1 MAKILWVEDSAEL
14 RELVIDFFR
23 RKGMEITMAAA
34 DGYAAM
40 KLIDEHDF
48 DLAILDI
55 MLPGPSGL
63 ELCKALRKKS
73 NCPIIFLTALGSEDS
88 ILKGYDIGADEYMV
102 KPFSLNVL
110 YAKCLALLARAGTG
124 RTEEKVLSCGG
135 IRLYPLKMEV
145 SAGGR
150 QIGLAP
156 KEYLLLKT
164 LIENKGIVM
173 GRSRLI
179 DIVWGDDFDGFD
191 RVVDNHIKKLRR
203 KLGPEGDRI
212 KTVIGEGYKLT

>member
-1 MAKILWVEDSAEL
+1 MVKILWVEDAKEL
-14 RELVIDFFR
+14 RELVIDFFK
-23 RKGMEITMAAA
+23 RKGMEISKVAA

-40 KLIDEHDF
+40 KLIEEHDF
-48 DLAILDI
+48 DLAIIDI

-63 ELCKALRKKS
+63 DLCKALRKKS
-73 NCPIIFLTALGSEDS
+73 DCPIIFLTALGSEDS
-88 ILKGYDIGADEYMV
+88 ILKGYGLGADEYMV

-124 RTEEKVLSCGG
+124 KTDEKVIECGD
-135 IRLYPLKMEV
+135 IKVYPLRKEV
-145 SAGGR
+145 LVSGKE
-150 QIGLAP
+150 IDLAP

-164 LIENKGIVM
+164 LIEKKGIVM
-173 GRSRLI
+173 GRNRLL
-179 DIVWGDDFDGFD
+179 DIVWGNDFDGFD

-203 KLGPEGDRI
+203 KLGPEGDHI

>member
-1 MAKILWVEDSAEL
+1 
-14 RELVIDFFR
+14 
-23 RKGMEITMAAA
+23 
-34 DGYAAM
+34 
-40 KLIDEHDF
+40 
-48 DLAILDI
+48 
-55 MLPGPSGL
+55 
-63 ELCKALRKKS
+63 CKALRKKS
-73 NCPIIFLTALGSEDS
+73 CCPIIFLTALGSEDS

-124 RTEEKVLSCGG
+124 RTDEKVLECGS
-135 IRLYPLKMEV
+135 IKLYPLRMEV
-145 SAGGR
+145 TADGKE
-150 QIGLAP
+150 IVLAP
-156 KEYLLLKT
+156 KEYLLLKA

-173 GRSRLI
+173 GRNRLL

-203 KLGPEGDRI
+203 KLGSEGDRI